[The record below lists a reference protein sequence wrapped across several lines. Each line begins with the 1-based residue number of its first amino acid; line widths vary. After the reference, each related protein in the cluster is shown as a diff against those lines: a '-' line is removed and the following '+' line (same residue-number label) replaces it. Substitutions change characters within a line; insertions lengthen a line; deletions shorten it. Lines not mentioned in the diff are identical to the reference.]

1 MLALLPGTEATW
13 PQLSLAALACLA
25 LLSRLLQAALRGG
38 L

>member
-1 MLALLPGTEATW
+1 MLAVPGMEATW
-13 PQLSLAALACLA
+13 PQLSLLPLACLA